1 MCTMA
6 ALNSARDR
14 LWFNGQCQSPLA
26 VSRSDPGVS
35 AEHFGL
41 TWMIHAHKQQGHRSL
56 LCSLSFK
63 IIKRLIWDK
72 ILLLWNPLELPMSVF
87 R

>member
-26 VSRSDPGVS
+26 VSHSDPGVS

-41 TWMIHAHKQQGHRSL
+41 TWMINAHKQ
-56 LCSLSFK
+56 
-63 IIKRLIWDK
+63 
-72 ILLLWNPLELPMSVF
+72 
-87 R
+87 